1 MYEKS
6 KQSKG
11 EVFLPLTWF
20 NLVAATSLVVLAA
33 CQPGNPI
40 SLKEFNPFAN
50 GAEGTE
56 EGSELSEDKESGV
69 LLSPSEVLTTD
80 ADVNFDAGFASAMR
94 QAIMKDPYVLS
105 AQNEAASAQARVQ
118 KTKSQKEFNYDAKL
132 MGGIEDVTDEIA
144 GVAAILSA
152 RRPIYDGGK
161 IEAQIAADEYAAR
174 AAEYVVMATQNE
186 RGVTLASAWIELERY
201 RRLRNLIDSRL
212 EVLDPLVSQLEAV
225 AKSGAGDAS
234 QVAAAQRT
242 VSMIRVTQADV
253 FEKYEQAK
261 IAFVTLFGKLPNP
274 VNYDAAM
281 LAKAL
286 PAGEGSAL
294 VQAAPT
300 LMARYN
306 EYRASEAVLLSIK
319 ALNKVDV
326 GFEAKAQK
334 PLGGS
339 NYSSDE
345 SVGLILSKTFYRG
358 NQLKSQIESAEAI
371 TKSKAE
377 QVRATFRKGELEL
390 NSARQMILSMDKAVV
405 QARDNARITQDEIS
419 YLRKQLV
426 IGGSTLDSVLSAEAR
441 LYDAQSKEISFQA
454 ERRKAQVTIL
464 GITGKLTAVLQL

>member
-1 MYEKS
+1 
-6 KQSKG
+6 
-11 EVFLPLTWF
+11 LARTWF
-20 NLVAATSLVVLAA
+20 NVFTTASIVALSG
-33 CQPGNPI
+33 CQPGNLI
-40 SLKEFNPFAN
+40 SLKEINPFAN
-50 GAEGTE
+50 GSVGTD
-56 EGSELSEDKESGV
+56 EGSEVSEDKEEGV
-69 LLSPSEVLTTD
+69 LLSPSVLSSTD
-80 ADVNFDAGFASAMR
+80 ADVNFDAGFVSAMR
-94 QAIMKDPYVLS
+94 QAIMNDPYVLS

-161 IEAQIAADEYAAR
+161 IDAQIAADEYTVR
-174 AAEYVVMATQNE
+174 AAEYTVTAMQNE
-186 RGVTLASAWIELERY
+186 RGVTLANAWIELERY

-225 AKSGAGDAS
+225 AKSGVGDAS

-242 VSMIRVTQADV
+242 VSMIRVTQIDV
-253 FEKYEQAK
+253 FERYEQAK
-261 IAFVTLFGKLPNP
+261 IEFLTLFGKLPGI
-274 VNYDAAM
+274 VKYDAAM

-286 PAGEGSAL
+286 PTGEGSAL

-306 EYRASEAVLLSIK
+306 EYRSSEAFLLSIK
-319 ALNKVDV
+319 ALDKFDV

-454 ERRKAQVTIL
+454 ERRKAEVTIL